1 MTQAADDR
9 FFQDL
14 AEEDPEEVCRRAM
27 CAYDPEAGMY
37 SLSVWGQEY
46 AVYPHRSKV
55 DAIGKA
61 PPDKRYY
68 MGLFIVHYLLGA
80 KETPLRNQWISE
92 KDIPGGPTF
101 FRGPHLIPTHLISD
115 KFVND
120 TEMFKNRCQELGG
133 VPMDMADE
141 AFRFDIAPRIPV
153 AVLYWTGDEDFPPE
167 AKILYDKSI
176 TEHLATDIVYALA
189 VAICERISQV

>member
-1 MTQAADDR
+1 MTTAADDC

-14 AEEDPEEVCRRAM
+14 TKEDPQEVCKRAV

-68 MGLFIVHYLLGA
+68 MELFIVHYLLGA

-120 TEMFKNRCQELGG
+120 TEMFKKNARSSAGSRWTW
-133 VPMDMADE
+133 PMR
-141 AFRFDIAPRIPV
+141 RFVSTSRRASRWRFCTGPGMRIFPRKRRYCTINP
-153 AVLYWTGDEDFPPE
+153 LPNIWR
-167 AKILYDKSI
+167 L
-176 TEHLATDIVYALA
+176 
-189 VAICERISQV
+189 ISSMH

>member
-1 MTQAADDR
+1 MTTAADDR

-14 AEEDPEEVCRRAM
+14 TKEDPQEVCKRAV

-37 SLSVWGQEY
+37 SLSVWRQEY

-68 MGLFIVHYLLGA
+68 MELFIVHYLLGA

-120 TEMFKNRCQELGG
+120 TEMFKKKCQELGG
-133 VPMDMADE
+133 VPMDMAD
-141 AFRFDIAPRIPV
+141 ASFRFDIAPRIPV

-189 VAICERISQV
+189 VAICERIS